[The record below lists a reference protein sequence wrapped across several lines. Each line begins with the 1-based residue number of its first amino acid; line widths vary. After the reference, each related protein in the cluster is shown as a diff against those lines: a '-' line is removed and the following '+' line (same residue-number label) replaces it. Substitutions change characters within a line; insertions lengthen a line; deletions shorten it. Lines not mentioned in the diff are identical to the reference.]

1 MSDYRRGALI
11 YSKDRLLVPAD
22 AGVGEAPD
30 ERPNGIP
37 SDLGHVAD
45 VKSTVDITAGY
56 EATHRGIILK
66 TQRRGL
72 AALRQAEGDKEW

>member
-1 MSDYRRGALI
+1 
-11 YSKDRLLVPAD
+11 
-22 AGVGEAPD
+22 
-30 ERPNGIP
+30 
-37 SDLGHVAD
+37 